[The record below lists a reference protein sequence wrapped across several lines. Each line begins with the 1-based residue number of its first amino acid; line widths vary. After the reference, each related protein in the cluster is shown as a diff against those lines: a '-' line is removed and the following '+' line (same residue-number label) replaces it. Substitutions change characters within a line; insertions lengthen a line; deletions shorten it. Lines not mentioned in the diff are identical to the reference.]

1 MNIYTAS
8 KFENYE
14 QVRNFNIALRELG
27 HTVTWDW
34 TITEEFVD
42 GKPNW
47 TGHPTEE
54 QRYRFGMLDYAG
66 VMQAELVIMLDG
78 DFPLNG
84 ARWEAGIAIGNGAQ
98 VWIVNYTHK
107 VIFDVLPQV
116 SIIDTIDDTLSLL
129 EPNDSDT

>member
-14 QVRNFNIALRELG
+14 QVRDFNVALRNLG

-34 TITEEFVD
+34 TTTEEFVD
-42 GKPNW
+42 GKPTW
-47 TGHPTEE
+47 TKRPTEE

-66 VMQAELVIMLDG
+66 VMQADLVVMLDG

-84 ARWEAGIAIGNGAQ
+84 ARWEAGIAIGNGAE
-98 VWIVNYTHK
+98 VWVVNYTHE
-107 VIFDVLPQV
+107 VIFDVLPRVKVVASTYEALALLAGAV
-116 SIIDTIDDTLSLL
+116 SVA
-129 EPNDSDT
+129 